1 MVNKILISKSKRK
14 ILHKDKRTLGIEG
27 ENLQEVLLFVLDE
40 KIEGTGKIEIELPDG
55 TKGIIDISSTEEG
68 YELPVKSSILTK
80 KGEVKMQLRILQE
93 GKEVFKS
100 EIMEF
105 TVKEAINATETI
117 PDQYPTWIDN
127 LENLKSELNKAEEE
141 RVSNESERISNE
153 DSRIANE
160 KERQENYTDIKQK
173 VNNGEFDG
181 ATFMPSVDK
190 DGNISWTN
198 DKNLENP
205 ATQNIRGPQG
215 IQGPQR
221 RGI

>member
-1 MVNKILISKSKRK
+1 MINNIIISRKSRMVIKKDSRLI
-14 ILHKDKRTLGIEG
+14 GISG
-27 ENLQEVLLFVLDE
+27 ENLQETLVFNIDEPIDGTAVVEILFPDNT
-40 KIEGTGKIEIELPDG
+40 KGFIELS
-55 TKGIIDISSTEEG
+55 KTERG
-68 YELPVKSSILTK
+68 YELPIKSSLLKQQGYIS
-80 KGEVKMQLRILQE
+80 MQLRILQNNQ
-93 GKEVFKS
+93 EVFKS
-100 EIMEF
+100 MITEF
-105 TVKEAINATETI
+105 EVERAINATETI
-117 PDQYPTWIDN
+117 PEQYPTWIDN
-127 LENLKSELNKAEEE
+127 LETLKTNLEKAESE